1 MNKFLPKQIHFG
13 WYMTS
18 VEAQTG
24 LDDIGHITKKTDQSQ
39 DAKTSGLRDYDL
51 FKDRIYI

>member
-1 MNKFLPKQIHFG
+1 
-13 WYMTS
+13 MTS

-39 DAKTSGLRDYDL
+39 DAKIPG
-51 FKDRIYI
+51 